1 MSAGDNRGTAVSE
14 VQLLAD
20 GGARVHGVLQDGA
33 LIAYDLEPG
42 VGPARELVGQLEPD
56 FNVADGASRRF
67 IKARLPG
74 EAERAAEG
82 KPPPTEGDGEYLLCH
97 VRGFVTTYEVVS
109 EERLDSRRMRGSS
122 SVSNAADR
130 DGGAEVV
137 PITHIH
143 SHGDE
148 ACVGAPPEFYHM
160 DLVAFLY
167 SSFMEADTD
176 GDASLSVE
184 ELRVALR
191 DNPGFIKLVAGSDNE
206 PPSADELITA
216 MAGAGASLISLD
228 MFASYCQNRQDNAH
242 AITPREEARARTRQQ
257 VAAWFEQQE
266 VDDAKAAGEAA
277 AIDAEASEMLSRLQ
291 LVWMTT
297 EQRAV
302 MRLQRMFRARKNIK
316 SGKVAA
322 SKTWPP
328 RAADAA
334 VAYHTL
340 AKSVERLHAEIRGLA
355 ATVTELERDVAP
367 APLPPPSS
375 S

>member
-1 MSAGDNRGTAVSE
+1 M
-14 VQLLAD
+14 QLLAS
-20 GGARVHGVLQDGA
+20 GGARVHGVLQDGS
-33 LIAYDLEPG
+33 LIAYELEPG
-42 VGPARELVGQLEPD
+42 VGPSRELVGQLEPD
-56 FNVADGASRRF
+56 FNVAEGASRRF
-67 IKARLPG
+67 IKAWLPG
-74 EAERAAEG
+74 AAEG
-82 KPPPTEGDGEYLLCH
+82 SAEGSPKKGDGEYLLCH

-109 EERLDSRRMRGSS
+109 EERFDSRRMRGSS
-122 SVSNAADR
+122 SVSSAVDSP
-130 DGGAEVV
+130 DVV

-216 MAGAGASLISLD
+216 MAGAGASVVSLD
-228 MFASYCQNRQDNAH
+228 MFASYCQKRQDNAH
-242 AITPREEARARTRQQ
+242 APTPREEARARTRQQ

-266 VDDAKAAGEAA
+266 AANANTAGEAS

-302 MRLQRMFRARKNIK
+302 MRLQRMFRARKNMK
-316 SGKVAA
+316 AGK
-322 SKTWPP
+322 KDEQKRWPP
-328 RAADAA
+328 KAADAA

-340 AKSVERLHAEIRGLA
+340 TKSVQNLHAEVRGLA
-355 ATVTELERDVAP
+355 ATVTKLEHDVVP

-375 S
+375 